1 MNEINC
7 LDIHQSEVKVVK
19 KMDFFTDN
27 KWIKVDVCENE
38 DGDIVIPQTSGSKN
52 LFKKRGGL

>member
-1 MNEINC
+1 
-7 LDIHQSEVKVVK
+7 VKVVK

-52 LFKKRGGL
+52 LFKKRGGLYIF